1 MTNYK
6 KGNIIK
12 AIVSGITEY
21 GIFVKIDDEYIGL
34 IHISEISDKYVKDI
48 KTFVTENECIYVE
61 IMDIDNNDKQMKLSI
76 KNIDYRGN
84 GTKKKKIVE
93 TKQGFKTL
101 SYKLPIWIEEN
112 LKNNKNKINSID
124 KYV

>member
-48 KTFVTENECIYVE
+48 KTFATENECIYVE
-61 IMDIDNNDKQMKLSI
+61 IMDIDNNGKQMKLSI